1 MKIRTL
7 RYFFKEGFI
16 NAYRNKL
23 MTLASILIVIASLII
38 FGVFVLMTLNMQHN
52 ISIWKE
58 QPQLQA
64 FCYEELDETQ
74 IRRVEDVIRTD
85 NRILAYERV
94 DKEQAMEKMR
104 EKLGKDAAILDGY
117 GAEIFPVS
125 FIIRLKDVSYSDEV
139 VSDLGKIT
147 GIEKV
152 SYSHDTVEMITRISH
167 WFSLGSS
174 LMIIIFLVVAVF
186 IIANTIKLTVFAR
199 RREINIMKY
208 IGATDWFIRWP
219 FVVEGVIISITG
231 ALLAFI
237 VSAYGYNTIVDKF
250 AQDAF
255 FENSKLLSLLSI
267 ESVWSRI
274 AVSYTVIAIVVGT
287 LGSFLSMRRYLKV

>member
-147 GIEKV
+147 
-152 SYSHDTVEMITRISH
+152 
-167 WFSLGSS
+167 
-174 LMIIIFLVVAVF
+174 
-186 IIANTIKLTVFAR
+186 
-199 RREINIMKY
+199 
-208 IGATDWFIRWP
+208 
-219 FVVEGVIISITG
+219 
-231 ALLAFI
+231 AL
-237 VSAYGYNTIVDKF
+237 K
-250 AQDAF
+250 
-255 FENSKLLSLLSI
+255 
-267 ESVWSRI
+267 R
-274 AVSYTVIAIVVGT
+274 
-287 LGSFLSMRRYLKV
+287 